1 MAIHYSRSTLFSI
14 FFTTSLSRP
23 LNYAA
28 WKKLTQFGIARARPT
43 LRGCRAGVRKKRAIS
58 TVITELRQSSSRL
71 RNNYILMDDSSGNLE
86 EMANLHRPFYNPLN
100 IHIVTCRSVSK
111 NCIAVERTPLLPA
124 QRTVHLC

>member
-1 MAIHYSRSTLFSI
+1 
-14 FFTTSLSRP
+14 
-23 LNYAA
+23 
-28 WKKLTQFGIARARPT
+28 
-43 LRGCRAGVRKKRAIS
+43 
-58 TVITELRQSSSRL
+58 
-71 RNNYILMDDSSGNLE
+71 MDDSSGNLE